1 MESPILTASSTLF
14 LIPWYYAFIN
24 GQYLNSQTAFALFLT
39 SIYYH
44 GLRTPFTY
52 YVDQVAMMS
61 YVARNT
67 YSLCEG
73 GMWLHALIL
82 NAYCITLYYSPLS
95 IYLANNKHLL
105 TADLWHASIHF
116 VGAIPIAYLQQF
128 LPVT

>member
-24 GQYLNSQTAFALFLT
+24 GQYLNSQAAFALFLT

-52 YVDQVAMMS
+52 YVDQVAMVS

-67 YSLCEG
+67 YSLCTG
-73 GMWLHALIL
+73 GMWLQALLL
-82 NAYCITLYYSPLS
+82 NAYCITVYYSRPS
-95 IYLANNKHLL
+95 QWKSNNKNIL
-105 TADLWHASIHF
+105 TVEFCHATIHIM
-116 VGAIPIAYLQQF
+116 GSIPIAYLQQF